1 RGEIRSDDA
10 DNLACWFVDTD
21 YNGESFFVRQAYFPG
36 TTNDPYKSLKT
47 TMKAEIDAKAWESIN
62 KTISRPFAKPASG
75 RIAIKMI
82 NHLGDEALKVYKV

>member
-1 RGEIRSDDA
+1 
-10 DNLACWFVDTD
+10 
-21 YNGESFFVRQAYFPG
+21 
-36 TTNDPYKSLKT
+36 
-47 TMKAEIDAKAWESIN
+47 MKAEIDAKAWESIN